1 MSIVNPR
8 RCLLFVPGSR
18 PERFEK
24 AVAANADQVCI
35 DLEDA
40 VPATDKPA
48 AREAVLQFFA
58 RSVTARGEIGVR
70 INPVS
75 TEAGTADLQALA
87 RAIHKPAFIMIAKTE
102 SAADVAV
109 AADVLGVLPL
119 IALLESPTAIFNARA
134 IAAAAPSMQAMMF
147 GGYDYAVAARVT
159 PRSAGWNWPRAML
172 AAAAAEA
179 GIGAIDVPALDIND
193 ASAVNRE
200 TEEAIALGFSSRAAI
215 HPNQVATIQQ
225 CYLPDANTA
234 ERSRRIVEGAVAA
247 NGGVFTIDGKMVD
260 RPIELAARRT
270 LALAA
275 FGLRPQSA
283 IT

>member
-75 TEAGTADLQALA
+75 TEAGTADLHALA

-179 GIGAIDVPALDIND
+179 GIGAIDVPSLDIND
-193 ASAVNRE
+193 ASVVNRE
-200 TEEAIALGFSSRAAI
+200 TEEAIALGFSCRAAI